1 MVSYS
6 LAEEFPDL
14 SDRFTRLSHADPEF
28 AAQLASFYAVDAQIM
43 TAEWRRCA
51 GCFDGLNLAT
61 IATERVAIPAIIE
74 QIITLSNVICIP
86 LYACLTGIQ
95 NRNDLTLQFGLLGLF
110 IWGKHE
116 IAWCGF

>member
-43 TAEWRRCA
+43 TLSGGEAPDA
-51 GCFDGLNLAT
+51 LA
-61 IATERVAIPAIIE
+61 
-74 QIITLSNVICIP
+74 
-86 LYACLTGIQ
+86 
-95 NRNDLTLQFGLLGLF
+95 DLTSQRLRLKESLYRQLMN
-110 IWGKHE
+110 K
-116 IAWCGF
+116 